1 MIDAH
6 LFVKKIEQDLRDQ
19 LTLDGKIGENS
30 YQLILNDL
38 DYLRNKLVEDDKL
51 NTPSIIPTNIIDQY
65 GLASY
70 LIQFYQAGQT
80 LASISNSLSTLAGF
94 AISIEDIDNWLTT
107 YKETNSLYIKPNENK
122 IGSIFDASS
131 RYQDLYENLS
141 TLLDDIKLANDNNF
155 KGKST
160 TREQVLIELFREMRM
175 LTTEADK
182 FVSTQIRAQSM
193 RTLIADIVN
202 TIAAY
207 NPIVARDLITIIK
220 MKSSLWDSLLLGGI
234 SQPILHQVDKKTLK
248 QHREELKD
256 KEELY

>member
-1 MIDAH
+1 MIDSH
-6 LFVKKIEQDLRDQ
+6 LFVKKILTDLRDQ
-19 LTLDGKIGENS
+19 LTIDNKIGENA
-30 YQLILNDL
+30 YQLILDDL
-38 DYLRNKLVEDDKL
+38 DYLKQELVADNYL
-51 NTPSIIPTNIIDQY
+51 ATPNIIPANVIDQT
-65 GLASY
+65 GLTSY
-70 LIQFYQAGQT
+70 LIQFHQAGQT
-80 LASISNSLSTLAGF
+80 AENIASSLSTLAGF
-94 AISIEDIDNWLTT
+94 VISKNDIENWLTT

-141 TLLDDIKLANDNNF
+141 ILLDDIKIANDSNF
-155 KGKST
+155 KGKSSS
-160 TREQVLIELFREMRM
+160 REQILIELFREMRM

-220 MKSSLWDSLLLGGI
+220 TKSSLWDALLLGGI
-234 SQPILHQVDKKTLK
+234 SQPVLHQVDKETIKV
-248 QHREELKD
+248 HRKELK
-256 KEELY
+256 EE

>member
-1 MIDAH
+1 MIDSH
-6 LFVKKIEQDLRDQ
+6 LFIKKIQQDLRDQ
-19 LTLDGKIGENS
+19 LTLDGRIGEEP

-38 DYLRNKLVEDDKL
+38 EYIRNKLVEDDKL
-51 NTPSIIPTNIIDQY
+51 NTPSIIPPNVIDQY

-80 LASISNSLSTLAGF
+80 IISISNSLSTLAGF
-94 AISIEDIDNWLTT
+94 AISIEDINTWLTT

-131 RYQDLYENLS
+131 RYH
-141 TLLDDIKLANDNNF
+141 IKLANDSNF

-160 TREQVLIELFREMRM
+160 TKEQVLIELFREMRM

-234 SQPILHQVDKKTLK
+234 SQPILHEVDKNTIKK
-248 QHREELKD
+248 HRQELK
-256 KEELY
+256 EEDDED